1 MDRLNYPKTLED
13 RMAIPFVDASPS
25 AHPREPAKPL
35 PPVLAERAEALI
47 AKPTHPLFLAK
58 KDVEK
63 IAEAIAGPDR
73 QTQFPL
79 PANREKFCQIVAFS
93 GVRKN
98 EAYALSHGIEIF
110 DPKIESAELC
120 REQMKCLSDD
130 ASALMANTTVRL
142 RIAELRKPVVRKL
155 QKKFEY
161 DLQKALAQA
170 NISWELAYDNG
181 DVPGMLAAVTLQS
194 KLSRLMVEEVSVT
207 HRYGLLDNTTTETL
221 LAIRAEVEKRK
232 DRQKRLQTSVTVD
245 STPVKD

>member
-1 MDRLNYPKTLED
+1 
-13 RMAIPFVDASPS
+13 MAIPFVDASPS

-110 DPKIESAELC
+110 DPKTDSLELC
-120 REQMKCLSDD
+120 KEQMKCLSDD

-142 RIAELRKPVVRKL
+142 RIAELRRPVVRRL

-170 NISWELAYDNG
+170 NIAWELSYDNA
-181 DVPGMLAAVTLQS
+181 DVPGMIAAITLQS
-194 KLSRLMVEEVSVT
+194 KLAKLMSEEVNVT
-207 HRYGLLDNTTTETL
+207 HRYGLLDNTTTDVL
-221 LAIRAEVEKRK
+221 LGIRDEIEKK
-232 DRQKRLQTSVTVD
+232 KSRQKRLETSITVD
-245 STPVKD
+245 HTPVKD